1 MPSIL
6 SHKKM
11 FSEPSSPT
19 PTSFQFQ
26 YGTEQRA
33 RDWRCFLYEWDQILF
48 LGSLVYRLSDFL
60 DIHLHHLFYPSSH
73 TPPITTDPLSCSW
86 NRHDLKGEDIFD
98 QNIPQNKTGAS
109 HCIAEENLK
118 EKGERDNKSEVTK
131 DIRKIRS
138 ASCMTWTYCCYWS
151 WPPFGSMGSRLCPC
165 ELLSEGQRTQQFS
178 SRHSYA

>member
-109 HCIAEENLK
+109 HCIAEERHKEDKISLMYDLDLLLLLK
-118 EKGERDNKSEVTK
+118 LASLWQHGKQAMSLWVTQWRTE
-131 DIRKIRS
+131 DS
-138 ASCMTWTYCCYWS
+138 AV
-151 WPPFGSMGSRLCPC
+151 
-165 ELLSEGQRTQQFS
+165 QFS
-178 SRHSYA
+178 SFLCLAVPPCTLSFPH